1 MADEK
6 KSIGTI
12 KIHDGMKSRQM
23 EITDWVRST
32 FKDHRLCSVIRT
44 EEGSFVLSVE
54 NPASSGR
61 ATQCNIHLTED
72 SMLAMMSAIFIYYQ
86 HHGIDI
92 TKRMEELVNSG
103 CLNYEFSTD

>member
-1 MADEK
+1 MEQEK
-6 KSIGTI
+6 KNIGTV
-12 KIHDGMKSRQM
+12 KIHDGYATREV

-44 EEGSFVLSVE
+44 AENDFVLSVE

-92 TKRMEELVNSG
+92 TKCMEELVNSG
-103 CLNYEFSTD
+103 SLNYEFSMD

>member
-12 KIHDGMKSRQM
+12 EIHDGMKSRQV

-32 FKDHRLCSVIRT
+32 FNDHRLCSVIRT

-103 CLNYEFSTD
+103 SLNYEFSID